1 MRGLSTDT
9 PSSFCLE
16 PTLPT
21 SSSSLVHSGQPLGRG
36 CSATPLKSH
45 TRKGLHIDVHG
56 SSYSK
61 QPHPQPTETTQ
72 ISITRQYID
81 LAGTSIQCNVCVCL
95 LSRFSCAQLFVTLW
109 TVVCQAPLSMGFS
122 RQEYWSGLPC
132 PPPRDLPDPGIEP
145 KSLLSLALAQEFFTD
160 STALEAPYGTTLL
173 SNGEET
179 TSRYNIMMQMDL
191 KTWDSAFSVQFYCF
205 YNI

>member
-1 MRGLSTDT
+1 MLSHIR
-9 PSSFCLE
+9 L
-16 PTLPT
+16 
-21 SSSSLVHSGQPLGRG
+21 
-36 CSATPLKSH
+36 SATP
-45 TRKGLHIDVHG
+45 
-56 SSYSK
+56 
-61 QPHPQPTETTQ
+61 
-72 ISITRQYID
+72 
-81 LAGTSIQCNVCVCL
+81 
-95 LSRFSCAQLFVTLW
+95 W
-109 TVVCQAPLSMGFS
+109 TVARQAPLFMEFS
-122 RQEYWSGLPC
+122 RQDYWSGLPFSF
-132 PPPRDLPDPGIEP
+132 PRDLPDPGIEP